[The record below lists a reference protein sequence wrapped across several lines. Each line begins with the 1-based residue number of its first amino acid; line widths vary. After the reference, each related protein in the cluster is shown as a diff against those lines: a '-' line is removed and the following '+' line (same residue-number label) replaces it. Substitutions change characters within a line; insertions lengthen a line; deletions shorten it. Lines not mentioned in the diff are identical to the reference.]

1 MMATNKTNATLK
13 VKDLVTSF
21 PIKSDLLRR
30 TTGQI
35 QAVSRINLEIFPG
48 ETLGLVGESGCGK
61 STVARTIVG
70 LEKLTSGHIYFDGHD
85 LAKLSKRE
93 MRTLREDIQLIF
105 QDPDASLNPRMTV
118 RELIKEPWKVH
129 PNVVKRQN
137 WNNEVI
143 NLMKMVGLN
152 PDGADNYPH
161 QFSGGQRQRI
171 CIARA
176 LALKPKLIVCD
187 EAVSAL
193 DVSVQAQILNLLQD
207 LQKELGLAYLFISH
221 DLSVVRHI
229 CDRISVMYLGKIVE
243 TGDKNQIFQSPSH
256 PYTQALLSAAPVP
269 EPWLMD
275 NRKEI
280 LLEGDIPSPANPP
293 FGCRFHTRCW
303 KAKDICKQEEPE
315 LIEREG
321 GHPSACYFA
330 EVDTE
335 VLPRLASKSG
345 KG

>member
-1 MMATNKTNATLK
+1 MATNIGKPILK

-30 TTGQI
+30 TIGQI
-35 QAVSRINLEIFPG
+35 QAVSGINLEIFPG
-48 ETLGLVGESGCGK
+48 ETVGLVGESGCGK

-70 LEKLTSGHIYFDGHD
+70 LEKSTSGHIYFEGYD
-85 LAKLSKRE
+85 LTTLSKRE
-93 MRTLREDIQLIF
+93 IRILREDIQLIF
-105 QDPDASLNPRMTV
+105 QDPYASLNPRMTI

-129 PNVVKRQN
+129 PNVVKKQD
-137 WNNEVI
+137 WDKEVI
-143 NLMKMVGLN
+143 KLMEMVGLN
-152 PDGADNYPH
+152 PDSADNYPH
-161 QFSGGQRQRI
+161 QFSGGQLQRI

-221 DLSVVRHI
+221 DLSVVRYI
-229 CDRISVMYLGKIVE
+229 CDRIAVMYLGKIVE
-243 TGDKNQIFQSPSH
+243 TGSKTQIFQFPSH
-256 PYTQALLSAAPVP
+256 PYTQALLSAEPVP

-303 KAKDICKQEEPE
+303 KARDICRQREPE
-315 LIEREG
+315 LIEHEDG
-321 GHPSACYFA
+321 QLSACHFA

-335 VLPRLASKSG
+335 ILPKLASKNV
-345 KG
+345 KV